1 MAPAGDLQS
10 QQQDGVA
17 TRPQKPDLHVASPE
31 RMDAHP
37 QSVLSVRH
45 MWSLQVA
52 NLHLHVKGKNQAFGL
67 SPSLSG
73 NCYKQAAGPMHSS
86 CLFLEAAEDILKSG
100 ERTTPFHHLQKR
112 PAPGLYMQ
120 QRFHLRNVDDVL
132 GSLPP
137 QIPLNTLAV
146 GVPVVAQRY

>member
-37 QSVLSVRH
+37 QSVLSPRH
-45 MWSLQVA
+45 TWSLQVA

-86 CLFLEAAEDILKSG
+86 CLFLEAADDILKSG
-100 ERTTPFHHLQKR
+100 ERENHT
-112 PAPGLYMQ
+112 
-120 QRFHLRNVDDVL
+120 
-132 GSLPP
+132 LPSP
-137 QIPLNTLAV
+137 PEKASSRLVYATEV
-146 GVPVVAQRY
+146 SSEERG

>member
-37 QSVLSVRH
+37 QSVLSARH
-45 MWSLQVA
+45 TWSLQVA

-100 ERTTPFHHLQKR
+100 ERENHT
-112 PAPGLYMQ
+112 
-120 QRFHLRNVDDVL
+120 
-132 GSLPP
+132 LPSP
-137 QIPLNTLAV
+137 PEKASPRLVYAAEV
-146 GVPVVAQRY
+146 SSEEHG